1 MTNVTGISAASLT
14 DIPELVKLVNSAYRG
29 EASTKGW
36 TTEAHLLEGELRT
49 DENSLKEMMA
59 KPGAAM
65 LKYCNEKGDING
77 CVYLKNEGNKIYLGM
92 LTVSPELQGAGIGKI
107 LLSAADDYARKQ
119 SCNAIFMTVISVRHE
134 LIAWYERHGYK
145 LTGEK
150 RPFPTDT
157 RFGVPTRP
165 LEFVVLEKNISL

>member
-1 MTNVTGISAASLT
+1 MGISAASLN

-59 KPGAAM
+59 KPGVAM
-65 LKYCNEKGDING
+65 LKYCNEKGRING

-107 LLSAADDYARKQ
+107 LLSAADDYAKQ
-119 SCNAIFMTVISVRHE
+119 QNCNAIFMTVISVRHE

-145 LTGEK
+145 QTGEK

-165 LEFVVLEKNISL
+165 LEFVVLEKNVSL